1 MIKVFILEGWGK
13 KLTWIEWSIE
23 FLNNV
28 TINKRQFMDE
38 GQLHPTYK
46 VKIGQT
52 KTNHISGEKSGFLV
66 TAFKKQNKNL
76 LKTRR
81 FKNLPQDDRLYNWR
95 YFAALWYQVT
105 HRLIS
110 FN

>member
-46 VKIGQT
+46 VKIG
-52 KTNHISGEKSGFLV
+52 
-66 TAFKKQNKNL
+66 
-76 LKTRR
+76 
-81 FKNLPQDDRLYNWR
+81 
-95 YFAALWYQVT
+95 
-105 HRLIS
+105 
-110 FN
+110 